1 MGLNS
6 SPTAKW
12 QNMSKKKSKHEQK
25 CKRFW
30 INLQNYLFPCKT
42 YKKNKINNK
51 KRPMI
56 WQKLAGK
63 GSRYVQKNQVEV
75 LDKI

>member
-1 MGLNS
+1 
-6 SPTAKW
+6 
-12 QNMSKKKSKHEQK
+12 MSKNAKVFGLISKITFFLVKHIKKTKS
-25 CKRFW
+25 
-30 INLQNYLFPCKT
+30 I
-42 YKKNKINNK
+42 IK